1 MFLFQCVEEGVKETL
16 TKDTAVSVKTELA
29 DHSEASTPNS
39 PITPRE
45 ESEPRLVLSTASSTT
60 DHDILPDSASTPSEN
75 VLPAPADTECTPS
88 TLNSSLLGKDLN
100 NSLTECLVEI
110 NVAVGSGRNT
120 PSPCPSTSGIYFLVR
135 NYSLVFM
142 LMLPLLIAY

>member
-16 TKDTAVSVKTELA
+16 TKDTTVSVKTELA

-75 VLPAPADTECTPS
+75 VLPAPSDTECTPS

-120 PSPCPSTSGIYFLVR
+120 PSPCPSTSGIYFLV
-135 NYSLVFM
+135 LVKSEIIHWC
-142 LMLPLLIAY
+142 LC

>member
-1 MFLFQCVEEGVKETL
+1 LFIFQSVEEEVKETP
-16 TKDTAVSVKTELA
+16 TKDTTVSVKTELA

-45 ESEPRLVLSTASSTT
+45 ESEPKLVLSTASSTT
-60 DHDILPDSASTPSEN
+60 EQDILPDSANTLSEN

-88 TLNSSLLGKDLN
+88 TVDSSVLGKDLN
-100 NSLTECLVEI
+100 NSLAECLVEI

-120 PSPCPSTSGIYFLVR
+120 PSPCPSTSGI
-135 NYSLVFM
+135 
-142 LMLPLLIAY
+142 

>member
-1 MFLFQCVEEGVKETL
+1 MLCFFLFQCVEEGVKETL
-16 TKDTAVSVKTELA
+16 TKDTTVSVKTELA

-45 ESEPRLVLSTASSTT
+45 ESEPKLVLNTASSTT

-88 TLNSSLLGKDLN
+88 TLNSNLLGKDFN
-100 NSLTECLVEI
+100 NSLTDCLAEI

-120 PSPCPSTSGIYFLVR
+120 PSPCPSTSGIYFLMKSGIFHW
-135 NYSLVFM
+135 Y
-142 LMLPLLIAY
+142 

>member
-1 MFLFQCVEEGVKETL
+1 MIKVFISKNSCCVPLFQCGEEEVKETS
-16 TKDTAVSVKTELA
+16 TKDSIVSVKTELA

-45 ESEPRLVLSTASSTT
+45 ESEPKLVVNTASSTT
-60 DHDILPDSASTPSEN
+60 DHDIQPDSANTPLEN
-75 VLPAPADTECTPS
+75 VLPVPADTECAPS
-88 TLNSSLLGKDLN
+88 TLNSSVLGKDLS

-120 PSPCPSTSGIYFLVR
+120 PSPCPSTSGIFIEV
-135 NYSLVFM
+135 
-142 LMLPLLIAY
+142 

>member
-1 MFLFQCVEEGVKETL
+1 MFIFQSVEEEVKETP
-16 TKDTAVSVKTELA
+16 TKDTTVSVKTELA

-45 ESEPRLVLSTASSTT
+45 ESEPKLVLSTASSTT
-60 DHDILPDSASTPSEN
+60 EQDILPDSANTLSEN

-88 TLNSSLLGKDLN
+88 TVDSSVLGKDLN
-100 NSLTECLVEI
+100 NSLAECLVEI

-120 PSPCPSTSGIYFLVR
+120 PSPCPSTSGI
-135 NYSLVFM
+135 
-142 LMLPLLIAY
+142 